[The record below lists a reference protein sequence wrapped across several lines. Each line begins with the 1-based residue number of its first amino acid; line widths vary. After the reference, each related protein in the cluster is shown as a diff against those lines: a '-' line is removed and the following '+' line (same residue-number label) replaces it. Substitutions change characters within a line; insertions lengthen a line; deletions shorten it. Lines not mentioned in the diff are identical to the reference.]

1 MTQPAAAS
9 GGRPIGQ
16 PRKAQTVIL
25 LSILTCGIYAI
36 FWIYTT
42 FEELKAYNGE
52 GQGGGMGLLLC
63 LVFIGWWRLCEE
75 IEKMFQA
82 DGKQSPVTSSDA
94 IMAIIPFV
102 NYFLFIP
109 KVQDGLNDFWVS
121 KGATPAA

>member
-63 LVFIGWWRLCEE
+63 FVFIGWWRLCEE

-94 IMAIIPFV
+94 ILAIIPIV

-121 KGATPAA
+121 KGAAPAA